1 LPAARQALGR
11 ALKAGRLNAYVWAN
25 GEELARLAVET
36 GPPISEPALLVITVD
51 HRNDGEAEARFSRLV
66 VANAR

>member
-1 LPAARQALGR
+1 
-11 ALKAGRLNAYVWAN
+11 
-25 GEELARLAVET
+25 LARLAVET